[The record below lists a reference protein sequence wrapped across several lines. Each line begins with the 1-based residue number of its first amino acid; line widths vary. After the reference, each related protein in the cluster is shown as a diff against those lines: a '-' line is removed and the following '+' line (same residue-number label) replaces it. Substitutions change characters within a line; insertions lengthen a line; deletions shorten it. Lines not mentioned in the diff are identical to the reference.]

1 MSFSG
6 MLEFVQP
13 ATKTPLK
20 IGLRVIVTIVLL
32 IPVLLLQLLS
42 TQQIPNLYALMFV
55 KTLIPLTIVGYLLFG
70 IAD

>member
-42 TQQIPNLYALMFV
+42 TQQIPNLYALMIL